1 VLRTNYLIDSYQK
14 TYFVL
19 DDIEQLFDSVLA
31 ADFDALFA
39 EANLPAHAPDARL
52 PGDQPIASTTV
63 S

>member
-1 VLRTNYLIDSYQK
+1 
-14 TYFVL
+14 VL

-39 EANLPAHAPDARL
+39 ESHLPAYEPDARL
-52 PGDQPIASTTV
+52 PGDQPTSINV